1 MFSARAAGLFLLGAS
16 TVGCQQPTPKAAA
29 PVQPMSQAAAANLEQ
44 SIRSANPASQVGQ
57 VNAVDAPDR
66 MVSVEGMSLDQIQ
79 KGNIVSIL
87 LSNDPGNSL
96 QAVVIRKT
104 GRFLQLSYPPL
115 QPGQRE
121 PRDGDPAIWIPG
133 GGTVQ
138 PSTVEPA
145 DLRTPDTSPSAA
157 LSTDTSGSAAP
168 ANEPGTEAKSG
179 AAGTKAP
186 PPSSDASPAPPNE
199 PAATVPQTTAQ
210 PTAAPGAAV
219 PETAAPDTSSPR
231 PSSSR
236 AKNSSGATHAVTSA
250 APEESPAPASPAP
263 ASPAPASPAPASPAA
278 VAQADA
284 PAAAPDQAPAG
295 KPAKAAT
302 ASVASL
308 TRLAQVAGE
317 IGVPLPPFLTAQG
330 IGQQFPFIG
339 PDGIDSERPIGI
351 VFFAGPNLNI
361 QAGQGVVFV
370 LPVKQGAAALTAFEG
385 AKPVEGHP
393 DAVDLNGTTFKR
405 TAGSLIFSQTRE
417 AVLGTEES
425 DVSDPF
431 KAEPAGGK
439 SVLQIRFDVK
449 SLRDGNPEM
458 FKSMLASAKDAASAG
473 TAQQID
479 PQAAIDFINT
489 VNHVDLA
496 VEQAGTDL
504 TLKLA
509 VAPLKTPAGGM
520 SPKPG
525 MPREVVARFDLSAS
539 PMQLMTSPEKAI
551 GQIMKASDNA
561 TKFTPAQQKQMAQL
575 FKAFSDTFLN
585 ADAISLGVAPHAE
598 KTVVYF
604 VEQHRQ
610 PVDLPAQ
617 LKAFADEFNRTAPVM
632 DNAAKGEKTSVK
644 ISDYTDQDGLKVTR
658 ITGFDN
664 DKPQMYFDATE
675 KDNIVFLTASADAGH
690 HLGAIVNLPPQG
702 QMNALMSGTLDL
714 GATVLAVEQ
723 IPGSPLASM
732 PAEQRKA
739 IEDGA
744 RGQMLSL
751 SGGGEGDGM
760 VFRLTVPQAVIKQTI
775 QMAQGSQQN
784 GPGAQLQS
792 PVPPQSAAPP
802 GQATRPDDV
811 QPQVTP
817 PPPAPTAEP
826 RDRFSQPPGRG
837 AGPAQTPSTPAPPA
851 DLNK

>member
-1 MFSARAAGLFLLGAS
+1 MFSARAAGLFLLGAL
-16 TVGCQQPTPKAAA
+16 TVGCQQPAPKAAA

-44 SIRSANPASQVGQ
+44 SIRSANPASQVGH

-66 MVSVEGMSLDQIQ
+66 MVSIEGMSLDQIQ
-79 KGNIVSIL
+79 RGNIVSIL

-138 PSTVEPA
+138 PSAVEPTN
-145 DLRTPDTSPSAA
+145 LRAPETSPSAA
-157 LSTDTSGSAAP
+157 PSIDATGSAAP
-168 ANEPGTEAKSG
+168 ANEPGNESG
-179 AAGTKAP
+179 AETRSAP
-186 PPSSDASPAPPNE
+186 TATTAPASSNDVTPAPPNE
-199 PAATVPQTTAQ
+199 PAATAPQTPASPTTA
-210 PTAAPGAAV
+210 
-219 PETAAPDTSSPR
+219 PEAAAPDTATPDTSAPKSPSSPA
-231 PSSSR
+231 SSSK
-236 AKNSSGATHAVTSA
+236 AAHGLTSA
-250 APEESPAPASPAP
+250 APEEAPAPASPAP
-263 ASPAPASPAPASPAA
+263 ASSAPAASAPAS
-278 VAQADA
+278 
-284 PAAAPDQAPAG
+284 PAAAPDQALAG

-339 PDGIDSERPIGI
+339 PDGIDPERPIGI
-351 VFFAGPNLNI
+351 VFFAGPNLNV

-370 LPVKQGAAALTAFEG
+370 LPVKPGAAALTAFKG

-393 DAVDLNGTTFKR
+393 DAVDLNGTIFKR
-405 TAGSLIFSQTRE
+405 TAGSLIFSQTPDG
-417 AVLGTEES
+417 VLGTEEANIT
-425 DVSDPF
+425 DPF
-431 KAEPAGGK
+431 KADPAGGK
-439 SVLQIRFDVK
+439 SVIQVRLDVK

-496 VEQAGTDL
+496 LEQAGTDL
-504 TLKLA
+504 ALKLA
-509 VAPLKTPAGGM
+509 VAPMKVPAGGM

-525 MPREVVARFDLSAS
+525 MPKEVVARFDLSAS
-539 PMQLMTSPEKAI
+539 PMELMTSPEKTI
-551 GQIMKASDNA
+551 GEIIKASDNA
-561 TKFTPAQQKQMAQL
+561 TRFTPAQQKQMAQL
-575 FKAFSDTFLN
+575 FKVFSDTFLN
-585 ADAISLGVAPHAE
+585 ADAISLGVAPQAE

-617 LKAFADEFNRTAPVM
+617 LKAFADEFNKTAPVM
-632 DNAAKGEKTSVK
+632 DNAAKAEKTSVK

-658 ITGFDN
+658 VTGFDN
-664 DKPQMYFDATE
+664 DRPQGYLDATE
-675 KDNIVFLTASADAGH
+675 KDNTVFLAASADAGH

-714 GATVLAVEQ
+714 GATVMAVEQ
-723 IPGSPLASM
+723 IPGCPLASM

-744 RGQMLSL
+744 RGQMLRL
-751 SGGGEGDGM
+751 SGGGEGDGTF
-760 VFRLTVPQAVIKQTI
+760 FRLTVPQAVIKQTV

-792 PVPPQSAAPP
+792 PAPPQSGAPA
-802 GQATRPDDV
+802 GQATRPDEV

-817 PPPAPTAEP
+817 PPPAPAAEP
-826 RDRFSQPPGRG
+826 RDRFSQPPDRG
-837 AGPAQTPSTPAPPA
+837 AGTTQTPSTPAPPA